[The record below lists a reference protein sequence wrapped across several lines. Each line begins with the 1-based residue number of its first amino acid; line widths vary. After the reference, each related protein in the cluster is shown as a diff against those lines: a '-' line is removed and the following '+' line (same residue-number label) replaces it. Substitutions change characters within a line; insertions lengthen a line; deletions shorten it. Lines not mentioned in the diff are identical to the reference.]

1 MPMIKP
7 RFVVPNIF
15 TSLNFLL
22 GVWAIC
28 WAAGAF
34 TPKSTEDVYAA
45 FRMASNFIIF
55 CALLDKLDG
64 FAARLFNA
72 SSEFGAQFD
81 SLADLIGFGLAPG
94 FALFFAYKNLAPAW
108 FASHTPIL
116 VVSLSVYVLC
126 AAMRL
131 AKYNAMDSDSYPD
144 YFVGMPTT
152 FAGSINAVALILLC
166 NYGFWEIPGNSWIH
180 LPLVLMVGTAIL
192 MVSPLFLPKVK
203 KRESKAINALQAIS
217 VLVTYIVG
225 FAMVFPEY
233 LLVNL
238 TIYFV
243 LGFGY
248 GFLRKDEIV
257 AEQEARTAEKE
268 AAAST

>member
-1 MPMIKP
+1 MPIQSRT
-7 RFVVPNIF
+7 RFVIPNAF

-28 WAAGAF
+28 FAAGAI
-34 TPKSTEDVYAA
+34 TTKNPDDIYAS
-45 FRMASNFIIF
+45 FRMASNFVIF

-64 FAARLFNA
+64 FAAKIFNA

-81 SLADLIGFGLAPG
+81 SLADLIAFGLAPA
-94 FALFFAYKNLAPAW
+94 FSLFFAYKNLAPEW
-108 FASHTPIL
+108 FQGHSLI
-116 VVSLSVYVLC
+116 VGVSLSVYVLC

-152 FAGSINAVALILLC
+152 FAGAINAVALILLC
-166 NYGFWEIPGNSWIH
+166 NYGFWEITDNKLIH
-180 LPLVLMVGTAIL
+180 LPLVLLVGTAIL

-203 KRESKAINALQAIS
+203 KRASKWINGVQVLS

-225 FAMVFPEY
+225 FAMVLPEY
-233 LLVNL
+233 LLANL
-238 TIYFV
+238 VIYFV
-243 LGFGY
+243 FGFGY
-248 GFLRKDEIV
+248 GLFKKDEII
-257 AEQEARTAEKE
+257 AEQEAKTAE
-268 AAAST
+268 A

>member
-1 MPMIKP
+1 MIKP
-7 RFVVPNIF
+7 KFVIPNAF

-22 GVWAIC
+22 GVWSIC

-34 TPKSTEDVYAA
+34 TPANALDKYAA
-45 FRMASNFIIF
+45 FLMAGNFIVF

-64 FAARLFNA
+64 FAARIMNA

-108 FASHTPIL
+108 FSTHTPIL

-152 FAGSINAVALILLC
+152 FAGAINAVALILLC
-166 NYGFWEIPGNSWIH
+166 NYGFWDIPNNRLIH

-203 KRESKAINALQAIS
+203 KRKSKVVNGIQMVS
-217 VLVTYIVG
+217 VLITYVVG
-225 FAMVFPEY
+225 FAMVLPEY
-233 LLVNL
+233 LLINL
-238 TIYFV
+238 GLYFV
-243 LGFGY
+243 VGFGY
-248 GFLRKDEIV
+248 GIFRRDSII
-257 AEQEARTAEKE
+257 AEQEASQPQKTAE
-268 AAAST
+268 